1 MPKTFIITG
10 GNTGLGFQCASRLSA
25 DRNNVVVLACR
36 NVTAAAPAMGL
47 SFTPERVQIVAEALA
62 LVVRIGA
69 PALSYKL
76 PPYSE
81 PAPVFIP

>member
-1 MPKTFIITG
+1 MIDPAKFDPV
-10 GNTGLGFQCASRLSA
+10 AY
-25 DRNNVVVLACR
+25 
-36 NVTAAAPAMGL
+36 VTAAAPAMGL

-76 PPYSE
+76 PPDSE